1 MKLEKYVAKLKMI
14 QFKYGIPPIGLLI
27 LNQVL
32 EGLKAEDE
40 VTITSIIESSPH
52 ASQATTHKYLHAL
65 IKQKILAM
73 EGTTDGRKKILV
85 KGKKFEELDK
95 FVGGCA

>member
-14 QFKYGIPPIGLLI
+14 QFKYGISPMCLLI
-27 LNQVL
+27 LNQFL
-32 EGLKAEDE
+32 EAEKQEDE
-40 VTITSIIESSPH
+40 VTIMNIIETNPH
-52 ASQATTHKYLHAL
+52 ASQATTHKYLHTL

-95 FVGGCA
+95 FVGCV

>member
-1 MKLEKYVAKLKMI
+1 VKLEKYVAKLKEV
-14 QFKYGIPPIGLLI
+14 QFKFGIPPIGLLI

-32 EGLKAEDE
+32 EGLKTEDE

-65 IKQKILAM
+65 LDKKILAM
-73 EGTTDGRKKILV
+73 HGTTDGRKKILM
-85 KGKKFEELDK
+85 KGKRYEDLDK
-95 FVGGCA
+95 FIGGCA